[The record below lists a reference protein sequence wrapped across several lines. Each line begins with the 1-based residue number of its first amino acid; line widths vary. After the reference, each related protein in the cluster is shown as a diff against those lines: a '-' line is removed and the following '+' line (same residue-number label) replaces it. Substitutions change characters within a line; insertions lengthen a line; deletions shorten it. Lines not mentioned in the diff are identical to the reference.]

1 MYATFSDKSP
11 MTLFLSLQIEQNNLF
26 PDNAGGKNKVV
37 KDIKVPSFYSRL
49 KKERD
54 HYKRQAHLLRME
66 RERLRAR
73 LEAIEAGNQ
82 ADAAIEVNAGNE
94 VDAANEAD
102 AADAANGANEA
113 DTANEAGAANVVDD
127 NIDDLMVFHN
137 VDNSVQPQQVL
148 DDQQG
153 DVANQPQS
161 VSCEV
166 DYQDFELFL
175 KFKNFLSLERQQQEP
190 LQTLQTIAQPK
201 TANEADA
208 ANGANGANEEAMSVG
223 NVEVD
228 LEGSKR
234 FVIYPDGKVFQ
245 ILDIASS

>member
-1 MYATFSDKSP
+1 
-11 MTLFLSLQIEQNNLF
+11 MTLFISLQIEQNNLF
-26 PDNAGGKNKVV
+26 PDNSGGKNKVV
-37 KDIKVPSFYSRL
+37 KDMKVPSFYSRL

-102 AADAANGANEA
+102 AADAADAANGANEA
-113 DTANEAGAANVVDD
+113 DAANEAGAANVVDD

-208 ANGANGANEEAMSVG
+208 ADAANGANGANEEAMSVG

-234 FVIYPDGKVFQ
+234 FVIYPDGKIFE

>member
-26 PDNAGGKNKVV
+26 PDNSGGKNKVV
-37 KDIKVPSFYSRL
+37 KDMKVPSFYSRL

-102 AADAANGANEA
+102 AADAADAANGANEA
-113 DTANEAGAANVVDD
+113 DAANEAGAANVVDD

-190 LQTLQTIAQPK
+190 LQTLETIAQPK
-201 TANEADA
+201 TESVQ
-208 ANGANGANEEAMSVG
+208 EAMSVG

-234 FVIYPDGKVFQ
+234 FVIYPDGKVFE